1 MDLKI
6 KGKYHKSS
14 KPPTPPPP
22 LHPRLIFFKRA
33 SMCKKGLFESG
44 ADLILRS

>member
-14 KPPTPPPP
+14 NCPPSTPD
-22 LHPRLIFFKRA
+22 LFFS
-33 SMCKKGLFESG
+33 SMCDGGLFESG
-44 ADLILRS
+44 ADLISRS

>member
-14 KPPTPPPP
+14 KPPPLPPPQTYFFQACVRGAY
-22 LHPRLIFFKRA
+22 LRVGLI
-33 SMCKKGLFESG
+33 
-44 ADLILRS
+44 